1 MASKKAPKAAAP
13 ASEQP
18 AEGAAAP
25 APAPQVSD
33 AVAEQLHA
41 QVVAQAQGDAPRSE
55 IGEAT
60 AHYGSGEVVNEEH
73 KAFGTP
79 EHAQAFL
86 IGNLME
92 AAKSCF
98 TTLPIP
104 WSATPQREQEAVLK
118 RLHDRCL
125 EAAKGA
131 LQILRD
137 NARQSFPISLGFVKF
152 SGNKVT
158 GDFELRNSP
167 EAHTLA
173 DYSNQ
178 QVTVVIESTSK
189 LFSVPAK
196 LLEGEPDNK
205 PLFDEGK

>member
-1 MASKKAPKAAAP
+1 MASKKSAKPAPVESEAGIASTAEVKAAL
-13 ASEQP
+13 QP
-18 AEGAAAP
+18 Q
-25 APAPQVSD
+25 PQVAD

-41 QVVAQAQGDAPRSE
+41 QVVAQAG
-55 IGEAT
+55 GEQPQEPDT
-60 AHYGSGEVVNEEH
+60 GEVVNEGHE
-73 KAFGTP
+73 AFGTP

-98 TTLPIP
+98 TTLPEP
-104 WSATPQREQEAVLK
+104 WSKTPQKEQEAVLK
-118 RLHDRCL
+118 RLHDRVL
-125 EAAKGA
+125 EASKGA

-137 NARQSFPISLGFVKF
+137 NARQSFPVTLGKVVFDGSKVKA
-152 SGNKVT
+152 
-158 GDFELRNSP
+158 DFELRNSK

-178 QVTVVIESTSK
+178 QVTVVIENTNK

-196 LLEGEPDNK
+196 LLEGDPDNK
-205 PLFDEGK
+205 PLFEEGK

>member
-1 MASKKAPKAAAP
+1 MASKKAAKQAPVESEAGIASTAEVKAAL
-13 ASEQP
+13 QP
-18 AEGAAAP
+18 QPKVA
-25 APAPQVSD
+25 D

-41 QVVAQAQGDAPRSE
+41 QVVAQAE
-55 IGEAT
+55 GEAQKEPDT
-60 AHYGSGEVVNEEH
+60 GEVVDEKHE
-73 KAFGTP
+73 AFGTP

-98 TTLPIP
+98 TTLAEP
-104 WSATPQREQEAVLK
+104 WSKTPQREQEAVLK

-125 EAAKGA
+125 ETAKGA

-137 NARQSFPISLGFVKF
+137 NGRQSFPISLGFVKF

-196 LLEGEPDNK
+196 LLEGEADNK

>member
-1 MASKKAPKAAAP
+1 MASKKAAKPAPVESEAGIPSTAEVKAALTP
-13 ASEQP
+13 Q
-18 AEGAAAP
+18 
-25 APAPQVSD
+25 PQVAD
-33 AVAEQLHA
+33 AVAQQLHDA
-41 QVVAQAQGDAPRSE
+41 VVAQAGGDAPAT
-55 IGEAT
+55 EAPADT
-60 AHYGSGEVVNEEH
+60 GEVVNEEH
-73 KAFGTP
+73 EAFGTP

-86 IGNLME
+86 VGNLME

-98 TTLPIP
+98 TTLPEV
-104 WSATPQREQEAVLK
+104 WSKTSQKEQEAVLK

-131 LQILRD
+131 LQVYRD
-137 NARQSFPISLGFVKF
+137 HARQSFPITLGKVVFN
-152 SGNKVT
+152 GRKVT
-158 GDFELRNSP
+158 GDFELANTP

-178 QVTVVIESTSK
+178 QVTVVIENTNK